1 MAKDTAPQVDMQAHM
16 KTYEG
21 VLRGTVA
28 AILGSIITLTA
39 LALFAFGSGASST
52 IIGFLGLLIGAI
64 VLILDL
70 RMGNKNWGLSI
81 GFIVLFGLVVIMKV
95 A

>member
-16 KTYEG
+16 KTYEA

-28 AILGSIITLTA
+28 TILGCVIILTA
-39 LALFAFGSGASST
+39 LALFAFGSGASAT
-52 IIGFLGLLIGAI
+52 VIGFLGLIIGAI
-64 VLILDL
+64 ALILDL
-70 RMGNKNWGLSI
+70 RMGNANWPLSI
-81 GFIVLFGLVVIMKV
+81 GFAVLFALVVIMKV

>member
-1 MAKDTAPQVDMQAHM
+1 MAKETAPQVDMEEHW

-21 VLRGTVA
+21 VLRGAVA
-28 AILGSIITLTA
+28 TILGTVITLIA

-52 IIGFLGLLIGAI
+52 VIGFLGLILGLIAL
-64 VLILDL
+64 VLDL
-70 RMGNKNWGLSI
+70 RMGNKNWPLSI
-81 GFIVLFGLVVIMKV
+81 GFTVLFALVVLLKV